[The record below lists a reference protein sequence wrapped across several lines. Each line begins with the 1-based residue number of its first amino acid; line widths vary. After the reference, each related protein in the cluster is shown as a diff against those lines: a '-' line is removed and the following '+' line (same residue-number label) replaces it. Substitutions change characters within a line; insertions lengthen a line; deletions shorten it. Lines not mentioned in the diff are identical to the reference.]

1 MRATID
7 DVPQDV
13 QIILK
18 RNDPQPNDENLY
30 VNDERVRQVTHS
42 LSDDLP
48 VILLLESEIIMK
60 VDRHEFYA
68 IDGMHDDWQP
78 GTQPGGLASI

>member
-1 MRATID
+1 MQATID
-7 DVPQDV
+7 DQPQDV
-13 QIILK
+13 QIVFK
-18 RNDPQPNDENLY
+18 RDDPQPGDENLY

-48 VILLLESEIIMK
+48 VILLLESEMIMK

>member
-1 MRATID
+1 MQVTID
-7 DVPQDV
+7 DQPQDV
-13 QIILK
+13 RIVLK
-18 RNDPQPNDENLY
+18 RNDPQPSDENLY

-48 VILLLESEIIMK
+48 VILLLESEVIMK
-60 VDRHEFYA
+60 VDRNEFYA
-68 IDGMHDDWQP
+68 IDGMRDEWQP